1 MEQKTGA
8 FFWIV
13 CLITSF
19 GAIVWSATSLL
30 QQISPLFIA
39 FLIINVISLITNV
52 ICWVID
58 AKKSKK
64 KD

>member
-39 FLIINVISLITNV
+39 FLVINVIALITNAV
-52 ICWVID
+52 CWIID
-58 AKKSKK
+58 IKKTK
-64 KD
+64 KDR

>member
-19 GAIVWSATSLL
+19 GAIVWSVTSLL
-30 QQISPLFIA
+30 QHISPLFIA
-39 FLIINVISLITNV
+39 FLIINVIALITNAV
-52 ICWVID
+52 CWIID
-58 AKKSKK
+58 IKKAKK
-64 KD
+64 DR

>member
-58 AKKSKK
+58 IKKTK
-64 KD
+64 KDR

>member
-1 MEQKTGA
+1 MEQKPGA

-19 GAIVWSATSLL
+19 GAIVWSVTSLL

-39 FLIINVISLITNV
+39 FLVINVISLITNAV
-52 ICWVID
+52 CWIID
-58 AKKSKK
+58 IKKAKK
-64 KD
+64 DR